1 LNELEIYKVKYLE
14 VFVKEYDGFDSDD
27 GGLKMGGRR
36 SLYSCVGRE
45 RECDRTGNIPRFRE
59 ARLPRHASR

>member
-1 LNELEIYKVKYLE
+1 VK
-14 VFVKEYDGFDSDD
+14 DGFDSDD

-36 SLYSCVGRE
+36 SLYSWVGGE
-45 RECDRTGNIPRFRE
+45 REGNGTGNIPRFRE